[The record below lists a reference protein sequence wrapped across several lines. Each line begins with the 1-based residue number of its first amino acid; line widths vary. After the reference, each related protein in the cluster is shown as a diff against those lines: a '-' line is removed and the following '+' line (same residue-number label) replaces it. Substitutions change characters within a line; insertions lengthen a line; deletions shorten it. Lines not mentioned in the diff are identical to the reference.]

1 MSKKPSVDHD
11 YRPKKDRLEITIRHY
26 ALEKESDREGLIK
39 HILRRL
45 EKSPALAKTTAKKAN
60 NKKTKKTPG
69 KLPKSPIKG
78 SRLVEVGD

>member
-11 YRPKKDRLEITIRHY
+11 YHPKKDRFEITIKHY
-26 ALEKESDREGLIK
+26 ALKKKSDREALMK

-45 EKSPALAKTTAKKAN
+45 EKSPALAKATVKKARA
-60 NKKTKKTPG
+60 KPG

>member
-11 YRPKKDRLEITIRHY
+11 YHAKKDRLDISIKHY
-26 ALEKESDREGLIK
+26 ALEKKSDREDLIK

-45 EKSPALAKTTAKKAN
+45 EKSPALAKATVKKAKK
-60 NKKTKKTPG
+60 KPG
-69 KLPKSPIKG
+69 KLPKSPIKR